1 MDYFPLD
8 TEYNLIYTL
17 PGIYQPLHSWTTRCL
32 DTIAKLRHC
41 PYRPERRHSVL
52 WNHRKRRCLS
62 FRDQQPGRQM
72 TKLANRNQKCQGE
85 SLLVVSSTCSP
96 HQGSTCSNIPIKS
109 ALHVIQVRY
118 INFTDLNC
126 CLMFL
131 GKSGVFSCAKKQFQL
146 RTVPK
151 PRWMPSA
158 RQDHFPSLG

>member
-1 MDYFPLD
+1 MDYFPLG

-41 PYRPERRHSVL
+41 SYRPERRHSVL

-72 TKLANRNQKCQGE
+72 SKLANRNQKCQGE
-85 SLLVVSSTCSP
+85 SLLVVSSMRSP

-118 INFTDLNC
+118 INFTDLNY

-131 GKSGVFSCAKKQFQL
+131 GKSGVFLCAKKQFQL

-158 RQDHFPSLG
+158 RQDHFLSLG